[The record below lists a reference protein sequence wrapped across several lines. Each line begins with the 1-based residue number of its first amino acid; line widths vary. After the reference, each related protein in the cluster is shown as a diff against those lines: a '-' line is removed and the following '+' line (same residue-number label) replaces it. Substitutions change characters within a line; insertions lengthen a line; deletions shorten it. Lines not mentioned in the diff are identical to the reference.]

1 MANDRTHMNI
11 QAGRRLRKA
20 TAVRGNAEIGSQP
33 LHDEPRTISVD
44 SISLVS
50 LKVGRSLSS
59 GDADFV
65 DDWKLVVVRAN
76 EAANEF
82 GAGKMPEAEKTDAFV
97 GGATLP

>member
-1 MANDRTHMNI
+1 MTNDRTHMNT

-20 TAVRGNAEIGSQP
+20 TAVAGSVKIGSPP
-33 LHDEPRTISVD
+33 LHEEPRTISVD

-50 LKVGRSLSS
+50 LKAGRSLSS

-76 EAANEF
+76 KAPNQF
-82 GAGKMPEAEKTDAFV
+82 GA
-97 GGATLP
+97 